1 MTSLVLVLLPIALL
15 DSTSMVPLAV
25 VPLAVMLVGRQPIL
39 TATGFLAGIFVV
51 YLGGGILIAIGLDA
65 LIEALEPAFIEVL
78 HHPTDLHLALQLVL
92 GIVMIGFGWRI
103 ADSRLSSKTH
113 RAGKDSFSLGRAFAL
128 GATLTIIGVPG
139 AIPYFGA
146 IDLILRADLDRR
158 GAVASLI
165 FYNLVFVAPHAALI
179 GTRVLFPTHSER
191 IFAVVASFCEVWG
204 KRLVIVVLLVLGA
217 TLTTDAIG
225 WWLGRPLIPVS

>member
-1 MTSLVLVLLPIALL
+1 MTSLLLVLLPIALL
-15 DSTSMVPLAV
+15 DSTSMIPLAV
-25 VPLAVMLVGRQPIL
+25 VPLAIMLVGRQPIL

-51 YLGGGILIAIGLDA
+51 YLGGGILIAIGLEA
-65 LIEALEPAFIEVL
+65 LIDALEPAFIEVL
-78 HHPTDLHLALQLVL
+78 RHPTDLELGLQLVL

-113 RAGKDSFSLGRAFAL
+113 RERKDTFSLGKAFAL

-139 AIPYFGA
+139 AVPYFGG
-146 IDLILRADLDRR
+146 IDLILRADLDTP
-158 GAVASLI
+158 GAVAALL
-165 FYNLVFVAPHAALI
+165 FYNLVFVAPLAALI

-204 KRLVIVVLLVLGA
+204 KRLVILILLVLGA
-217 TLTTDAIG
+217 TLTADAIG
-225 WWLGRPLIPVS
+225 WWMGQPLLPVS

>member
-1 MTSLVLVLLPIALL
+1 MTSLLLVLLPIALL

-25 VPLAVMLVGRQPIL
+25 VPLASMLVGRQPIL
-39 TATGFLAGIFVV
+39 IATGFMAGVFVV
-51 YLGGGILIAIGLDA
+51 YLGGGILIAIGLDT
-65 LIEALEPAFIEVL
+65 LIDALEPAFIEVL
-78 HHPTDLHLALQLVL
+78 RHPTDLELALQLVL

-103 ADSRLSSKTH
+103 AGSRLGSNTH
-113 RAGKDSFSLGRAFAL
+113 RERKDTFSLGKAFAL

-146 IDLILRADLDRR
+146 IDLILRADLDTP
-158 GAVASLI
+158 GAVSALL

-179 GTRVLFPTHSER
+179 GTRVLLPTHSER

-204 KRLVIVVLLVLGA
+204 RRLVILVLLVLGA
-217 TLTTDAIG
+217 ALTADAIG
-225 WWLGRPLIPVS
+225 WWLGQPLIPVS

>member
-1 MTSLVLVLLPIALL
+1 MTSLLLVLLPIALL
-15 DSTSMVPLAV
+15 DSTSMIPLAV
-25 VPLAVMLVGRQPIL
+25 VPLAIMLVGRQPIL

-51 YLGGGILIAIGLDA
+51 YLGGGILIAIGLEALIDAIEPA
-65 LIEALEPAFIEVL
+65 LIEILR
-78 HHPTDLHLALQLVL
+78 HPTDLEIALQLVL

-103 ADSRLSSKTH
+103 ADSRLSSKTPQES
-113 RAGKDSFSLGRAFAL
+113 KDTFSLGKAFAL

-146 IDLILRADLDRR
+146 IDLILRADLDTP
-158 GAVASLI
+158 GAVAALL
-165 FYNLVFVAPHAALI
+165 FYNLVFVAPLAALI

-204 KRLVIVVLLVLGA
+204 KRLVILILLVLGA
-217 TLTTDAIG
+217 MLMADAIG
-225 WWLGRPLIPVS
+225 WWMGRPLLPVS